1 MAIQSIFRASR
12 NMALLVYLLCG
23 AMVLAFAAS
32 NLFVL
37 DTAGYS
43 ADQVRLK
50 AERDLVKN
58 EIDRQIEIVARDQ
71 SQISHWDA
79 TLKALGP
86 SINME
91 FIRTEIADWLWE
103 DFGIQSS
110 IIISPDGKPRVTVF
124 KDEVLAAEAGQA
136 VIDLNADLVRDARAV
151 YMKHR
156 KQRDGGF
163 AIFQHP
169 IRSHKPIFVSDVR
182 PIDGQI
188 SVVVAQAIIPDD
200 QLTLPDGHPQV
211 LLTYKPL
218 TRSVVHRMSEKLG
231 LSNLKIE
238 PKSDKPAAGEA
249 NLVLSKSGYHAVW
262 RASAP
267 SQAIWE
273 RTLPLIGVLLLAIA
287 AALVLVST
295 RYGGAVKALQKSE
308 ERNRFLALHDA
319 LTGLPNR
326 LQFESAL
333 EDIVEEGAQ
342 DRCAI
347 LCMDLDKFKAVN
359 DTYGHQAGD
368 TVIVTA
374 ANRIAACVGE
384 AGMAARVGGDEF
396 IVLLRDR
403 LDHQN
408 VLRLCDDLIR
418 SVCQDIP
425 FDGGTAQ
432 IGASIGVAWW
442 PDDAKT
448 ASNIIRSADEALY
461 RAKENGRGRAYLA
474 SGKGQAIAA

>member
-1 MAIQSIFRASR
+1 
-12 NMALLVYLLCG
+12 
-23 AMVLAFAAS
+23 
-32 NLFVL
+32 
-37 DTAGYS
+37 
-43 ADQVRLK
+43 
-50 AERDLVKN
+50 
-58 EIDRQIEIVARDQ
+58 
-71 SQISHWDA
+71 
-79 TLKALGP
+79 
-86 SINME
+86 
-91 FIRTEIADWLWE
+91 

-110 IIISPDGKPRVTVF
+110 VIVSADDKPRVTVF
-124 KDEVLAAEAGQA
+124 KNKILAAEAGRKAIEQNT
-136 VIDLNADLVRDARAV
+136 DLIAEARAL
-151 YMKHR
+151 YMQHR
-156 KQRDGGF
+156 RPKDGGF
-163 AIFQHP
+163 AILQHP
-169 IRSHKPIFVSDVR
+169 IRSDKPIYVSDVR
-182 PIDGQI
+182 PVEGQI
-188 SVVVAQAIIPDD
+188 SVVVAQAIVPDD
-200 QLTLPDGHPQV
+200 ELTLPDGHPQV

-218 TRSVVHRMSEKLG
+218 TRSVISGIAIKLG
-231 LSNLKIE
+231 LEGLKIE
-238 PKSDKPAAGEA
+238 PRSQAPLPGEA
-249 NLVLSKSGYHAVW
+249 SLDLSKSGYHAVW
-262 RASAP
+262 KASAP
-267 SQAIWE
+267 SETIWHSA
-273 RTLPLIGVLLLAIA
+273 LPWIGLLLLLIS
-287 AALVLVST
+287 AALLLVST
-295 RYGGAVKALQKSE
+295 RYGSSVKALQRSE
-308 ERNRFLALHDA
+308 EQNRFLALHDA

-326 LQFESAL
+326 LQFERAL
-333 EDIVEEGAQ
+333 EDIVEAGAQ

-374 ANRIAACVGE
+374 ANRIAACVGD

-474 SGKGQAIAA
+474 SDKDAAAAEDPIAA

>member
-1 MAIQSIFRASR
+1 MGTQAITGAKS

-23 AMVLAFAAS
+23 AMLLAFAAS
-32 NLFVL
+32 NLSVL
-37 DTAGYS
+37 STAGNS

-50 AERDLVKN
+50 AEQDLVRN

-79 TLKALGP
+79 TLKALG
-86 SINME
+86 SDIDME
-91 FIRTEIADWLWE
+91 FIRREMADWLWD

-110 IIISPDGKPRVTVF
+110 IIVSPEGNPRVTVF
-124 KDEVLAAEAGQA
+124 KDQVLAAEAGRRTIEQ
-136 VIDLNADLVRDARAV
+136 NADLLDEARRV

-156 KQRDGGF
+156 KRRDGGF

-169 IRSHKPIFVSDVR
+169 IRSDRPIYISDVR
-182 PIDGQI
+182 PVDGQI

-200 QLTLPDGHPQV
+200 ELTLPDGHPQV

-218 TRSVVHRMSEKLG
+218 TKSVVSGIAEKLA
-231 LSNLKIE
+231 LTDLKIE
-238 PKSDKPAAGEA
+238 PQSEAPKPGEA
-249 NLVLSKSGYHAVW
+249 NFVLSKSGYHAVW
-262 RASAP
+262 KATSP
-267 SQAIWE
+267 SESIWE
-273 RTLPLIGVLLLAIA
+273 SALPWVGALFLMVGLA
-287 AALVLVST
+287 LGLVST
-295 RYGGAVKALQKSE
+295 RYGNAIKALQSSE
-308 ERNRFLALHDA
+308 RKNRFLALHDA

-326 LQFESAL
+326 LHFEREL
-333 EDIVEEGAQ
+333 EDVIDRGAQ

-368 TVIVTA
+368 TVIITA
-374 ANRIAACVGE
+374 ANRIAECVGD
-384 AGMAARVGGDEF
+384 AGIAARVGGDEF

-408 VLRLCDDLIR
+408 VLRLCDNLIQ
-418 SVCQDIP
+418 SVCEDIP

-474 SGKGQAIAA
+474 SDGGEALAA